1 MWSSTRNEEL
11 ILKLPIRLTLLAT
24 LGLMGAGIATT
35 DVASADTYTQP
46 QTTQATQ
53 TYNAGYANQ
62 GTNYNYNYNY
72 NYANN
77 SYSANSVATNTST
90 ANQATA
96 NTTTTSSNSAVV
108 NYAKKLANMNIPY
121 VWGGASLSGM
131 DCSGL
136 TAYVYQNAAGI
147 SLGHNTAAQE
157 GQVTYESVSAAQPG
171 DLLFWGSQG
180 ASYHVAIYIG
190 NNQYVAA
197 PQPGSNVEV
206 ETISSAFMPSFA
218 GRVK

>member
-1 MWSSTRNEEL
+1 M
-11 ILKLPIRLTLLAT
+11 KLPIRLTLLAT

-46 QTTQATQ
+46 QTQTTQ
-53 TYNAGYANQ
+53 TYNAAYGNQ
-62 GTNYNYNYNY
+62 NSNYNYNY

-77 SYSANSVATNTST
+77 SYSATNVGTT
-90 ANQATA
+90 NQTTA
-96 NTTTTSSNSAVV
+96 NTATTSSNSAVV

-136 TAYVYQNAAGI
+136 TAYVYQHAAGV
-147 SLGHNTAAQE
+147 SLGHNTVAQE

-171 DLLFWGSQG
+171 DLLFWGSKG

>member
-1 MWSSTRNEEL
+1 MWSSIRNEES

-46 QTTQATQ
+46 QTQTTQ
-53 TYNAGYANQ
+53 TYNAGYTNP

-72 NYANN
+72 TNN
-77 SYSANSVATNTST
+77 SYSANSVTTNTST
-90 ANQATA
+90 ANQTATS
-96 NTTTTSSNSAVV
+96 TTSNSAVV

-121 VWGGASLSGM
+121 VWGGASLNGM

-147 SLGHNTAAQE
+147 SLGHNTVAQE

-171 DLLFWGSQG
+171 DLLFWGSKG

>member
-1 MWSSTRNEEL
+1 M
-11 ILKLPIRLTLLAT
+11 KLPIRLTLLAT

-46 QTTQATQ
+46 QTQTTQ
-53 TYNAGYANQ
+53 TYNAGYTNP

-77 SYSANSVATNTST
+77 SYSANSVTTNTST
-90 ANQATA
+90 ANQTATSSA
-96 NTTTTSSNSAVV
+96 STTSNSAVV
-108 NYAKKLANMNIPY
+108 NYAKKLADMNIPY

-147 SLGHNTAAQE
+147 SLGHNTVAQE

-171 DLLFWGSQG
+171 DLLFWGSKG

-218 GRVK
+218 GRVQ

>member
-1 MWSSTRNEEL
+1 MWSSIRNEES

-46 QTTQATQ
+46 QTQTTQ
-53 TYNAGYANQ
+53 TYNAGYTNP

-72 NYANN
+72 TNN
-77 SYSANSVATNTST
+77 SYSANSVTTNTST
-90 ANQATA
+90 ANQTATS
-96 NTTTTSSNSAVV
+96 TTSNSAVV

-147 SLGHNTAAQE
+147 SLGHNTVAQE

-171 DLLFWGSQG
+171 DLLFWGSKG
-180 ASYHVAIYIG
+180 SSYHVAIYIG

-218 GRVK
+218 GRVQ

>member
-1 MWSSTRNEEL
+1 MWSSNRNEEL

-62 GTNYNYNYNY
+62 GNNYNYNYNY

-77 SYSANSVATNTST
+77 SYSATPTTGTTNQT
-90 ANQATA
+90 TA
-96 NTTTTSSNSAVV
+96 NTATTSSNSAVV

-136 TAYVYQNAAGI
+136 TAYVYQHAAGI
-147 SLGHNTAAQE
+147 SLAHNTVAQE

-171 DLLFWGSQG
+171 DLLFWGSKG

-218 GRVK
+218 GRVQ

>member
-1 MWSSTRNEEL
+1 MWSSIRNEES
-11 ILKLPIRLTLLAT
+11 ILKLPVRLTLLAT

-46 QTTQATQ
+46 QTQTTQ
-53 TYNAGYANQ
+53 TYNAGYTNP

-77 SYSANSVATNTST
+77 SYSDNSVTTNTST
-90 ANQATA
+90 ANQTATSSTS
-96 NTTTTSSNSAVV
+96 TTSNSAVV

-147 SLGHNTAAQE
+147 SLGHNTVAQE

-171 DLLFWGSQG
+171 DLLFWGSKG

>member
-1 MWSSTRNEEL
+1 MWSSIRNEES
-11 ILKLPIRLTLLAT
+11 ILKLPVRLTLLVT

-46 QTTQATQ
+46 QTQTTQ
-53 TYNAGYANQ
+53 TYNAGYTNP

-77 SYSANSVATNTST
+77 SYSANSVTTNTST
-90 ANQATA
+90 ANQTATSSTS
-96 NTTTTSSNSAVV
+96 TTSNSAVV

-147 SLGHNTAAQE
+147 SLGHNTVAQE

-171 DLLFWGSQG
+171 DLLFWGSKG